1 MATSLNPL
9 WAFFHKSDIMFNKSH
24 WTTHCE
30 GCVRH
35 HQNRLKKGRLDNV
48 GVATAFINEK
58 EERAAA
64 CELAGAIRGEKGV
77 FITHILGSRTTS
89 ACPHASKAAQTEAK
103 AQREG
108 AQAAKAAAPSTK
120 RARPEKFKQTMLRTY
135 TGNDMPFS
143 AAEADAIEAQALR
156 AIISSNSPFRLFE
169 EPEMLTLFGMMRS
182 QGPQILPSAKV
193 IGGRLLNEGSESVE
207 AKLATVLKGKNIGVL
222 QHRLDGLAYSP
233 GFFFPSFL

>member
-1 MATSLNPL
+1 MQTGASLHP
-9 WAFFHKSDIMFNKSH
+9 AVIPSPH
-24 WTTHCE
+24 WHPAGIQVT
-30 GCVRH
+30 
-35 HQNRLKKGRLDNV
+35 
-48 GVATAFINEK
+48 
-58 EERAAA
+58 

-108 AQAAKAAAPSTK
+108 GQAAKAAAPSTK
-120 RARPEKFKQTMLRTY
+120 RARSPSTAGSVDVTAQKKFKQTMLRTY

-169 EPEMLTLFGMMRS
+169 DPEMLTLVGAPALPKWKRKTLAQLFGGSTKKHVQRLSQKEIEAEAELMMALAEAER
-182 QGPQILPSAKV
+182 QADEDEDAQPDNGAVEIPSEEE
-193 IGGRLLNEGSESVE
+193 L
-207 AKLATVLKGKNIGVL
+207 GKREKN
-222 QHRLDGLAYSP
+222 QA
-233 GFFFPSFL
+233 

>member
-1 MATSLNPL
+1 MSVLPQLSSTRRKSVRLVRCANLNSLPL
-9 WAFFHKSDIMFNKSH
+9 DII
-24 WTTHCE
+24 
-30 GCVRH
+30 
-35 HQNRLKKGRLDNV
+35 LL
-48 GVATAFINEK
+48 VA
-58 EERAAA
+58 R
-64 CELAGAIRGEKGV
+64 ELAGAIRGEKGV

-120 RARPEKFKQTMLRTY
+120 RARSPSTAGSVDVTAQKKFKQTMLRTY

-222 QHRLDGLAYSP
+222 YVCDLVSRHKN
-233 GFFFPSFL
+233 

>member
-120 RARPEKFKQTMLRTY
+120 RARSPSTAGSVDVTAQKKFKQTMLRTY

-193 IGGRLLNEGSESVE
+193 IGG
-207 AKLATVLKGKNIGVL
+207 
-222 QHRLDGLAYSP
+222 
-233 GFFFPSFL
+233 

>member
-1 MATSLNPL
+1 A
-9 WAFFHKSDIMFNKSH
+9 
-24 WTTHCE
+24 
-30 GCVRH
+30 R
-35 HQNRLKKGRLDNV
+35 
-48 GVATAFINEK
+48 
-58 EERAAA
+58 
-64 CELAGAIRGEKGV
+64 ELAGAIRGEKGV

-108 AQAAKAAAPSTK
+108 AQAAKAAAPSRK
-120 RARPEKFKQTMLRTY
+120 RARSPSTAGSVDVTAQKKIKQTMLRTY

-143 AAEADAIEAQALR
+143 AAEVDAIEAQALR

-169 EPEMLTLFGMMRS
+169 DPEMLTLFGMMRS

-193 IGGRLLNEGSESVE
+193 IGGRLFNEGSESVE

-222 QHRLDGLAYSP
+222 YVRDLLTDFAITLLKIVVNQAGCERVFSDLKVKQTQRRNRLKLEKLGKMTKV
-233 GFFFPSFL
+233 